1 MKNGDHDVTGQK
13 GRHDTLHN
21 DTRPNN
27 TWQKDIRH
35 NDTQQEH

>member
-35 NDTQQEH
+35 NDTQ